1 MSSFLRHVVAFAAVS
16 LVPTPALALSQGKHR
31 DLSTSACWKQK
42 LPSEF
47 CAEVGAAAYNVDHY
61 EWSDLSAHAQPE
73 AGETRCQAAN
83 KALGR
88 VRALAQEVRAISD
101 AGGDYDPALAVALG
115 RVLHTLQD
123 NCAHSG
129 MPNEQHAWFSV
140 SDTCTDTKSSPDV
153 QPEAVACAEQETAL
167 AFETFAKQVKV
178 PTPPP
183 PQEPG
188 STSQPAQ
195 LWPKRG
201 GVCDFLKSGA
211 SWDGVDRRWNNSL
224 VVGALRDQ
232 LGSSLGSDPSAP
244 AVDVC
249 AGDEGALEPAAP
261 APVVDTSAP
270 VEWCN
275 LLKLYCAGKTDGA
288 DEAPPWEA
296 VAPAPS
302 SADGAGCGLARDVG
316 TDRAGWLGLALAAF
330 LGRASRVRARTRSP
344 RSR

>member
-1 MSSFLRHVVAFAAVS
+1 MALAAIS
-16 LVPTPALALSQGKHR
+16 LVPTSAYALSQGKHR

-61 EWSDLSAHAQPE
+61 EWDDLSAHAQPE
-73 AGETRCQAAN
+73 AGETKCQAAN

-153 QPEAVACAEQETAL
+153 QPEAVACAEKETAL

-195 LWPKRG
+195 FWPKRS

-232 LGSSLGSDPSAP
+232 LGSSLTIDPSAP
-244 AVDVC
+244 TVDVC
-249 AGDEGALEPAAP
+249 AGDESALEPAAP

-275 LLKLYCAGKTDGA
+275 LLKVYCAGKTDGA

-296 VAPAPS
+296 ADPAPS
-302 SADGAGCGLARDVG
+302 SADSSGCGLARD
-316 TDRAGWLGLALAAF
+316 AGASWASLLGLGLAALLA
-330 LGRASRVRARTRSP
+330 RRRRR
-344 RSR
+344 